1 MGGRWNPKD
10 LFAAIYLAIPQ
21 TACMAELDR
30 VAESQ
35 NVPAATMLQVPYKF
49 HTLEVDAARIL
60 DLSSTER
67 LSEIG
72 LEAEDISDP
81 DWSACQMVGHAAW
94 FLRFQGILAPS
105 ASGTGMVLTLFESRL
120 GPGSVLVK
128 SSDDL
133 TLSLYEEL
141 SRFVE

>member
-35 NVPAATMLQVPYKF
+35 NIPATTMLQAPYKF
-49 HTLEVDAARIL
+49 HTLEVNAARIL

-67 LSEIG
+67 LSAIG
-72 LEAEDISDP
+72 LEAEDISGS

-94 FLRFQGILAPS
+94 FLRFEGILAPS
-105 ASGTGMVLTLFESRL
+105 ASGAGMVLTLFESRL
-120 GPGSVLVK
+120 GPGCVVIKASEE
-128 SSDDL
+128 L
-133 TLSLYEEL
+133 TGDRYAEL
-141 SRFVE
+141 SRRAH

>member
-1 MGGRWNPKD
+1 MRLRYVLGG
-10 LFAAIYLAIPQ
+10 A
-21 TACMAELDR
+21 
-30 VAESQ
+30 
-35 NVPAATMLQVPYKF
+35 
-49 HTLEVDAARIL
+49 
-60 DLSSTER
+60 
-67 LSEIG
+67 G
-72 LEAEDISDP
+72 LGLLL
-81 DWSACQMVGHAAW
+81 SACQMVGHAAW

-141 SRFVE
+141 SQFVE